1 VIEMKY
7 ARNIEGRWI
16 DVYTVPSNVF
26 TDLADLE
33 RKLGVTGFTQ
43 VPDEVESG
51 DIVVG
56 ENGYEKP
63 KPGNAER
70 PKAPIIMSKTAFQ
83 DYAISQL
90 GGGTDGM
97 ARFTQIMEAT
107 RDSATP
113 SARFAWARYEAA
125 LTFEKTNVGALT
137 QVMVSTDGNGQIT
150 AEERTAILQNWP
162 EA

>member
-1 VIEMKY
+1 MNY

-16 DVYTVPSNVF
+16 DVYSVPSNVF

-70 PKAPIIMSKTAFQ
+70 PKAPVIMTDKQFRKHVQ
-83 DYAISQL
+83 NQL
-90 GGGTDGM
+90 GGGVYGQAFKAASQSTNGDVLD
-97 ARFTQIMEAT
+97 AYAAWSKATTYEKADVAAFT
-107 RDSATP
+107 
-113 SARFAWARYEAA
+113 AA
-125 LTFEKTNVGALT
+125 LVSDGILTSQQRALLVGA
-137 QVMVSTDGNGQIT
+137 D
-150 AEERTAILQNWP
+150 NWP

>member
-1 VIEMKY
+1 MIEMNY

-16 DVYTVPSNVF
+16 DVYSIPSNVF

-70 PKAPIIMSKTAFQ
+70 PKTSIVMTDKQFRKFVQAKLGAGVYGKAFKDAAASNEPAVMDAYAAWLKAETYEKAEVSAMTQALQDAGII
-83 DYAISQL
+83 
-90 GGGTDGM
+90 
-97 ARFTQIMEAT
+97 TQNQ
-107 RDSATP
+107 RD
-113 SARFAWARYEAA
+113 A
-125 LTFEKTNVGALT
+125 LVK
-137 QVMVSTDGNGQIT
+137 NG
-150 AEERTAILQNWP
+150 NWP